1 MIAKGSVG
9 GINTDP
15 AATWQE
21 HLNPGMEKAFGPAIG
36 HIDLKIAK
44 KPADQPDRESLF
56 PHDRGTE
63 QRGIA
68 AGAGTKLKSSG
79 RQPRVSVFAHF
90 IRDLVVEKLRQFD

>member
-15 AATWQE
+15 AATRQE
-21 HLNPGMEKAFGPAIG
+21 YLDPGMEKTFGPAIG
-36 HIDLKIAK
+36 HVDLKIAK
-44 KPADQPDRESLF
+44 KPADQADRESLF

-68 AGAGTKLKSSG
+68 AGAGSKLESFG
-79 RQPRVSVFAHF
+79 RQPGVSIFAHF